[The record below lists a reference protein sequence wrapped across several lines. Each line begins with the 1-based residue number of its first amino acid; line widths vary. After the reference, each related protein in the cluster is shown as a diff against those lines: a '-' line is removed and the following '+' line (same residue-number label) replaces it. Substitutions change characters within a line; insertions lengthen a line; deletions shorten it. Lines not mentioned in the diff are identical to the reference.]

1 MLDTILKWWN
11 RKWSNWE
18 LDTIDCK
25 VFADNKSKRPHT
37 IYDRYK
43 RTSNDGLVE
52 YKKIIKS

>member
-18 LDTIDCK
+18 LDTPDCK
-25 VFADNKSKRPHT
+25 VFNDDISKRPFQV
-37 IYDRYK
+37 YDRYK

-52 YKKIIKS
+52 YKRIIK